1 MGVGSSET
9 LRRGTWQRCG
19 RLLRLVTGMQY
30 RGPRTALLG
39 LLALACLSTE
49 TVLYLRRARE
59 QTGELYKKTVVGLSV
74 AGDLQYG
81 TQESR
86 RVFLYIFTTNDRTKQ
101 LQWIDMVRKADLRVS
116 LLTGRFIM
124 LKSAGREDEAIHS
137 FDDSWNYYLTIR
149 DTVIQLALQGRKAEA
164 MELENGSAL
173 QAFDTAESYLQQ
185 VESALNKAAAARSG
199 QISLTFTRAILAL
212 IALSLALGVFT
223 VMLSVNG
230 VRYRRL
236 FESEVR
242 TRKQMVEQERRFR
255 SLIENALDVIAVLG
269 ADGKLHYLSPSI
281 ERVLGYTP
289 EEIIGRDAF
298 DFLHPE
304 DRERM
309 LTRLNRIAVD
319 SVKPLLASFR
329 FRNKQGEWRVL
340 EAIGRDLCDSPEVG
354 GVVVNCR
361 DVTERHE
368 AELRLA
374 ETNRSL
380 EKALAAAREAT
391 ELKSRFLANMSHE
404 IRTPMNGIIG
414 MSELLLTTHLTGEQ
428 REYALAVNKSSE
440 SLTRIINDVLDIS
453 KIESGRLDLETVPF
467 SPYDVFN
474 DAATLLEPTAIA
486 KGLTFEWSIGPQ
498 VRARIFGDPCRFRQV
513 VLNLLNNA
521 IKFTPAG
528 RVSLTAAAEPAGP
541 DLVRL
546 ACAVEDTGIGIGP
559 ADLPFVFDSFR
570 QADPSATRQYGGA
583 GLGLSISRELAH
595 LMNGDITV
603 DSEPGRGSVFRF
615 QITAGVAPDPV
626 ELPSSGA
633 PASPPFTAPGR
644 ILIAEDN
651 AVNARL
657 ASRILAK
664 AGHSVEVVH
673 DGAAAEREVQSGKWD
688 VVLMDLQMPVMDGLE
703 ATRRIR
709 AAGLKL
715 PIIALTANAM
725 RGDRERCLE
734 AGMDDYLAK
743 PIVAAEM
750 LMKVGQ
756 CLRGG
761 AVPA

>member
-1 MGVGSSET
+1 MGVGSSGT
-9 LRRGTWQRCG
+9 LWRRTWQGCG
-19 RLLRLVTGMQY
+19 RLFRVFTEMQY
-30 RGPRTALLG
+30 RGPRTAVLG

-49 TVLYLRRARE
+49 TVLYLGRARE

-86 RVFLYIFTTNDRTKQ
+86 RVFLYIFTTNDRAKQ
-101 LQWIDMVRKADLRVS
+101 LHWIDMVRDADLRVS

-124 LKSAGREDEAIHS
+124 LKSGGHEDEAIHS

-173 QAFDTAESYLQQ
+173 EAFDTAQFDLQQ

-212 IALSLALGVFT
+212 IALTLILSVST
-223 VMLSVNG
+223 IMLSVNG

-236 FESEVR
+236 FESEVY
-242 TRKQMVEQERRFR
+242 TRKQMAEQERRFR
-255 SLIENALDVIAVLG
+255 SLIENALDVIAVLEP
-269 ADGKLHYLSPSI
+269 DGRLCYLSPSV
-281 ERVLGYTP
+281 ERVLGYAP
-289 EEIIGRDAF
+289 EEMIGRDAF
-298 DFLHPE
+298 DYLHPE

-309 LTRLNRIAVD
+309 LTRLNKIIGD
-319 SVKPLLASFR
+319 SVQPLIASFR
-329 FRNKQGEWRVL
+329 FRNRQGAWRVL
-340 EAIGRDLCDSPEVG
+340 EAIGRNLCDSPEVA
-354 GVVVNCR
+354 GVVINCR

-368 AELRLA
+368 AERRVA

-380 EKALAAAREAT
+380 ELALAGAREAT
-391 ELKSRFLANMSHE
+391 EMKSRFLANMSHE

-414 MSELLLTTHLTGEQ
+414 MSELLLTTRLTGEQ
-428 REYALAVNKSSE
+428 HEYALAVNKSSE
-440 SLTRIINDVLDIS
+440 SLTRIINDILDMS
-453 KIESGRLDLETVPF
+453 RIESGRLDLETVPF
-467 SPYDVFN
+467 SPHEVFN

-486 KGLTFEWSIGPQ
+486 KGLAFEWRIEPR
-498 VRARIFGDPCRFRQV
+498 VRGRIFGDPCRFRQV

-521 IKFTPAG
+521 IKFTSAG
-528 RVSLTAAAEPAGP
+528 RVSLTATAEPAGP
-541 DLVRL
+541 QLVRL
-546 ACAVEDTGIGIGP
+546 ACAVEDTGIGIGGN
-559 ADLPFVFDSFR
+559 DLAHIFESFR
-570 QADPSATRQYGGA
+570 QADPSTTRRYGGA

-603 DSEPGRGSVFRF
+603 DSEPGRGSLFRF
-615 QITAGVAPDPV
+615 EIVAGVAPDLV

-633 PASPPFTAPGR
+633 PASPLPTATGR

-664 AGHSVEVVH
+664 AGHCVEVVH
-673 DGAAAEREVQSGKWD
+673 DGAAAEHEVRDGNWD
-688 VVLMDLQMPVMDGLE
+688 VVLMDMQMPVMDGLE

-734 AGMDDYLAK
+734 AGMNDYLAK

-750 LMKVGQ
+750 LMKVDQ
-756 CLRGG
+756 CLRG
-761 AVPA
+761 VPA